1 MVLLFQRELPLGSVG
16 MKLFPCL
23 VVLAALSLAGCRGAV
38 KTDPPIHL
46 NPNMDQQ
53 ERFDAQE
60 PNDFFADGRAMRLP
74 VEGTVTAADPR
85 GGGNPCVLEFEQE
98 HLCTGKV
105 DGEFAAELPMD
116 VSLGLLQRGQERY
129 DIFCQPCH
137 DVAGHGKGSVVERG
151 MLPPPSFHDDRLRK
165 MNVGQ
170 FYDIVKNG
178 VRNMPGYG
186 AQIPV
191 EDRWAVAAYVRALQ
205 RSQNASL
212 DDVPSTTAK
221 AEGWK

>member
-1 MVLLFQRELPLGSVG
+1 VRYFQASFRPAVFAEAGPVLWVVALACFA
-16 MKLFPCL
+16 L
-23 VVLAALSLAGCRGAV
+23 VGCRGAI

-46 NPNMDQQ
+46 NPNMDNQ

-74 VEGTVTAADPR
+74 VEGTVRARAPQ
-85 GGGNPCVLEFEQE
+85 GPQNPCILEFEDE
-98 HLCTGKV
+98 HLCLGKV
-105 DGEFAAELPMD
+105 NGEFAAEMPMD
-116 VSLGLLQRGQERY
+116 VTLSLLQTGQERY

-137 DVAGHGKGSVVERG
+137 DVAGYGKGPVVERG

-178 VRNMPGYG
+178 VRNMPPYA
-186 AQIPV
+186 AQLSV
-191 EDRWAVAAYVRALQ
+191 EDRWAVAAYVRVLQ
-205 RSQNASL
+205 RAQNASL
-212 DDVPSTTAK
+212 DDVPAGVAK
-221 AEGWK
+221 SEGWK

>member
-1 MVLLFQRELPLGSVG
+1 MVRLSQPESRPAAAGPRQILCGVVVAA
-16 MKLFPCL
+16 MAL
-23 VVLAALSLAGCRGAV
+23 VGCRGAI

-74 VEGTVTAADPR
+74 VEGTVPAADPR
-85 GGGNPCVLEFEQE
+85 GGGNPCVVEFEHE

-105 DGEFAAELPMD
+105 DGEFAGELPMD
-116 VSLGLLQRGQERY
+116 VSLGLLKRGQQRY
-129 DIFCQPCH
+129 DIYCQPCH
-137 DVAGHGKGSVVERG
+137 DVAGYGKGAVVERG

-165 MNVGQ
+165 MKVGQ
-170 FYDIVKNG
+170 LYDIVKNG

-186 AQIPV
+186 TQIPV

-205 RSQNASL
+205 RSQNVPL
-212 DDVPSTTAK
+212 DDVPGATAK